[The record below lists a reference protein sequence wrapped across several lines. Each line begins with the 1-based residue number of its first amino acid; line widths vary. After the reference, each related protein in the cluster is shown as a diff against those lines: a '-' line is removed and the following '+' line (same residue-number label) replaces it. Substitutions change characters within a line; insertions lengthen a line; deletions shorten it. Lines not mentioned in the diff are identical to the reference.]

1 MAPRIPFLCS
11 IRRGLMICLYSLL
24 FAAVQGAMAQNQ
36 PPQFRLPTFAA
47 PVRYAVTL
55 MVVPDKDTFTGTV
68 DIDLNFHQPSAV
80 LWLNAEMLT
89 IKDAT
94 LTVGGRTSA
103 AKVIAQPH
111 DFVGFAFEQPVAA
124 GSAKLHA

>member
-1 MAPRIPFLCS
+1 MAPRILFLCS
-11 IRRGLMICLYSLL
+11 IRRGLMVCLYCLL
-24 FAAVQGAMAQNQ
+24 FAAAAMAQNQ

-55 MVVPDKDTFTGTV
+55 TVVPDKDTFTRTV
-68 DIDLNFHQPSAV
+68 DISLDFQQPSAV

-89 IKDAT
+89 VKDPT
-94 LTVGGRTSA
+94 LTVGGRTLP

-111 DFVGFAFEQPVAA
+111 DFVGFA
-124 GSAKLHA
+124 